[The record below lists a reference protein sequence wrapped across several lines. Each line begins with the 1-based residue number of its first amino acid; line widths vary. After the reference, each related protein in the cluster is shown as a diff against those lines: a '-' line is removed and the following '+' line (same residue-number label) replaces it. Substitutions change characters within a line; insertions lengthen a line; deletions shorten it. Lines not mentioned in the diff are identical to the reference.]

1 MSINI
6 KVKDVLLTKV
16 YTGETKQVNY
26 VLIGLT
32 LKFEYSDLSILVV
45 SSFGHQTDNGSFK

>member
-6 KVKDVLLTKV
+6 KLNDVLLTKI

-26 VLIGLT
+26 FLIGLT
-32 LKFEYSDLSILVV
+32 LEFEYSDLSIIVV